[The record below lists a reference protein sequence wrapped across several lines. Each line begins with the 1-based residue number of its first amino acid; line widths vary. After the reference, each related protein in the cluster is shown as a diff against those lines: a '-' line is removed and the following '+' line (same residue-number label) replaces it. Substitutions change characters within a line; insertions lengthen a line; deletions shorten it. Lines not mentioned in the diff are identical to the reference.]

1 MLPSPLASLSCFHY
15 LADKQSKNA
24 RSTTEKP
31 VRHGRTAGVCLTKR
45 ERPESRNAGPRESS
59 LKTLHDENG
68 SRNAGSLFEAQ
79 VVRQRLESER
89 IQAFVL
95 NENSNDYVP
104 FAGAI
109 PSLAVQGRRSRR
121 RLREGPRP
129 VGRRNGLGATDSLS
143 RMRVAGRA
151 FGSGRNPSET
161 FRRLSAR
168 RPRRIGERLG
178 RQHPPVFPV
187 QPVRNAVPLAHSARP
202 TENGFQLHARN
213 ARQSAEGL
221 LGFFLRSDVPV
232 RGCVPDAWPEAPGRC
247 EKPAETTARHRLIR
261 NSDYL
266 AFTTKRCRSA
276 TGESPTRFR
285 TAPRRIPRFRT
296 PISKRAS
303 K

>member
-1 MLPSPLASLSCFHY
+1 MLPSPLTSLSCFHY

-45 ERPESRNAGPRESS
+45 ERPESRNARPREPS
-59 LKTLHDENG
+59 LKSQAMKTVKEC
-68 SRNAGSLFEAQ
+68 GSLFEAQ

-109 PSLAVQGRRSRR
+109 PLLAVQVVVADDDYERVRDLLAEETASERPIVCPECGSQGVRSEVGETRLKRFGAYLLAAHWGTARQATSAGISGATGAERRSIS
-121 RLREGPRP
+121 
-129 VGRRNGLGATDSLS
+129 SLCS
-143 RMRVAGRA
+143 SDGKR
-151 FGSGRNPSET
+151 
-161 FRRLSAR
+161 
-168 RPRRIGERLG
+168 
-178 RQHPPVFPV
+178 
-187 QPVRNAVPLAHSARP
+187 
-202 TENGFQLHARN
+202 FQLHARN

-221 LGFFLRSDVPV
+221 LGFFSRSDVPV
-232 RGCVPDAWPEAPGRC
+232 RGCVSDAWPEAPGRC

-266 AFTTKRCRSA
+266 AFTTKRCRSGNGRIADALPDGSA
-276 TGESPTRFR
+276 TDSRFR
-285 TAPRRIPRFRT
+285 TS
-296 PISKRAS
+296 ISKRAS